1 MQAAGSSAKLVLLM
15 RELDEAAMA
24 SLYATADVFVS
35 TRDRRAVFHRVATR
49 WAVLQHPTR
58 MLY

>member
-35 TRDRRAVFHRVATR
+35 TRDRRAVLHRVATR
-49 WAVLQHPTR
+49 WAVLRHTAR